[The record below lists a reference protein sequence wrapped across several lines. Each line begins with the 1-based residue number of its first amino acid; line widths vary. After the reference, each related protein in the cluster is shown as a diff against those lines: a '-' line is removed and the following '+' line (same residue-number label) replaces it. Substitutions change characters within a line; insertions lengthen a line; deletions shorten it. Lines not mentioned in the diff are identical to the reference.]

1 MILALPYPPSLNRY
15 YRTVKGR
22 ILISAEGRKYRETVA
37 DYVAESRAGAGL
49 LGRLAVEISVF
60 PPDRRRRD
68 LDNVCKATL
77 DSLTHAAVWQ
87 DDSQIDYLSIRRG
100 EPCFGGRVQVHVR
113 ELAA

>member
-1 MILALPYPPSLNRY
+1 MIIGLPYPPSLNRY

-37 DYVAESRAGAGL
+37 DYVSESRTAAAL
-49 LGRLAVEISVF
+49 AGRLAVEINVF
-60 PPDRRRRD
+60 PPDKRRRD
-68 LDNVCKATL
+68 IDNLMKGMLDA
-77 DSLTHAAVWQ
+77 LTHAGVWQ

-113 ELAA
+113 EWVA